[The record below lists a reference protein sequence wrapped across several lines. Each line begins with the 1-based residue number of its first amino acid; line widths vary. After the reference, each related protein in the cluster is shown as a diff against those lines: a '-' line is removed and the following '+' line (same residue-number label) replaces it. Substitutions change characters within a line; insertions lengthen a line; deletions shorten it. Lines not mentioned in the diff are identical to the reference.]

1 MQYGLIR
8 TAAIAPEMRVADPEY
23 NALSAAKAIKTA
35 AGEGAQLV
43 VLPRLFLTGCTCGA
57 LFNTASLI
65 KKAESALLTLAQ
77 QTEDC
82 DCAVAVGLPVAY
94 RGRLFDCAAVLC
106 AGQLVGLTCAGDP
119 PAPFAPGKECFVDLC
134 GAQVP
139 MAPDTVYRCE
149 NAHELSFNIE
159 IGEVLPAL
167 APITVHLDAS
177 PETAF
182 SDEHRAGTILA
193 RTRQSGGAMICC
205 CPGTHESTTDFV
217 YSGAQLIAENGVML
231 AQSLPFEGGCA
242 ITEIDYELVCRN
254 CKPKLETVEAEF
266 ELCDLEL
273 TLPLYR
279 TVEKDPFM
287 PSYADRDGLCRKVL
301 ELQARGLARRMAH
314 TNAKAVVLGISGGLD
329 STMALVVCYECCR
342 KLGLPSENIVAV
354 SMPGF
359 GTEARTRD
367 NSVAL
372 AEALK
377 VDLRIIPITEAVNQH
392 FKDIG
397 HDPSKTDVVYENS
410 QARERTQILMDIANQ
425 TGGLVVGTGDLS
437 ENALGWCTYNG
448 DHMSMYAVNASIPKT
463 LMRHIISNYASV
475 SPQKLAEILLDVC
488 DTPVSP
494 ELVPGKQYTEEIIGS
509 YDLHDFFLYNFIKY
523 GTSPAKLL
531 CMAAK
536 AFEKDYTKEK
546 IFEVMNTFFT
556 RFFQSQFKRAAM
568 PDAPDLTGIELSK
581 FEMPSDA
588 SARAWKKELE
598 YLKSSDY
605 LK

>member
-1 MQYGLIR
+1 MFEFYRIACAVPNCR
-8 TAAIAPEMRVADPEY
+8 TADFEGNVDKIRKLYIEAAENNASIVLFPAEAISGADCGSLKKYPLFERQEEEAIEALADLTEEY
-23 NALSAAKAIKTA
+23 KTILVISNSCGEPIVLCGGNIWYADNTYTLFTNGKFSFAVCAQREAFEQIDNPGRADILLFPVSVTDTFETVRNRRIDLQALSKT
-35 AGEGAQLV
+35 
-43 VLPRLFLTGCTCGA
+43 FGCFCASCGA
-57 LFNTASLI
+57 AASNTTARGVFSGHALVALDGRI
-65 KKAESALLTLAQ
+65 ISENQPFSMSEDILYCDIDGDIPHFLSNESACLS
-77 QTEDC
+77 C
-82 DCAVAVGLPVAY
+82 DCEEFEVEEVEIPAVDELKYCRVNKYPFLPEN
-94 RGRLFDCAAVLC
+94 DE
-106 AGQLVGLTCAGDP
+106 
-119 PAPFAPGKECFVDLC
+119 KEYCSTIVD
-134 GAQVP
+134 
-139 MAPDTVYRCE
+139 MAST
-149 NAHELSFNIE
+149 
-159 IGEVLPAL
+159 AL
-167 APITVHLDAS
+167 AVRLS
-177 PETAF
+177 
-182 SDEHRAGTILA
+182 SCG
-193 RTRQSGGAMICC
+193 MKK
-205 CPGTHESTTDFV
+205 
-217 YSGAQLIAENGVML
+217 M
-231 AQSLPFEGGCA
+231 
-242 ITEIDYELVCRN
+242 
-254 CKPKLETVEAEF
+254 
-266 ELCDLEL
+266 
-273 TLPLYR
+273 
-279 TVEKDPFM
+279 
-287 PSYADRDGLCRKVL
+287 
-301 ELQARGLARRMAH
+301 
-314 TNAKAVVLGISGGLD
+314 VLGISGGLD

-531 CMAAK
+531 CMAVK
-536 AFEKDYTKEK
+536 AFEKEYTKEK
-546 IFEVMNTFFT
+546 IFEVMNIFFN